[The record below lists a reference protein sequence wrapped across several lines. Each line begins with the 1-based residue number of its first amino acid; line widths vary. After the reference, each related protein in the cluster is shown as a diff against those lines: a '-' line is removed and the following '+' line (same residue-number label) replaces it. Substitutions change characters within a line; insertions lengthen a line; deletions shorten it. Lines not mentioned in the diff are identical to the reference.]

1 MTMEESSGLNQD
13 RENVS
18 DFIHFS
24 LKKYIHMIV
33 YEHMETLRCVC
44 VYVRERGCVCL

>member
-1 MTMEESSGLNQD
+1 MEESSGLNQD

-24 LKKYIHMIV
+24 LKKYIHMFV
-33 YEHMETLRCVC
+33 YSHRNIEVC
-44 VYVRERGCVCL
+44 V